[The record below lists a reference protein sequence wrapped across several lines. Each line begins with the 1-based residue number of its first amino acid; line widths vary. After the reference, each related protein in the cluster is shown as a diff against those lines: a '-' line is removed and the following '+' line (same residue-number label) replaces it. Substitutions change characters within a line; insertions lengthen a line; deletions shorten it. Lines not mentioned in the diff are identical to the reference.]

1 MDESIEQ
8 EKRDSVLFKEPLC
21 KYCQV
26 KYLEANKNVTFDE
39 YSKEE
44 AADILY
50 THNYINVISPF
61 KHNFA
66 CRDSDGNPVK
76 LEGKHYYPNPVKFS
90 EYVQCYFNERDA
102 YPQIFQNIMDLESHL
117 NAIISNE
124 VMIHYNIISFEKFEE
139 FIDDLK
145 KNINNSSDKQS
156 AKSHMIDEV
165 NLFPE
170 KLIRYKNIYVFMDR
184 LSFSELITIYRM
196 CDPNLKNRIFKEL
209 DNRNYTFNYR
219 NVGVFEDFL
228 RYVIQIRNYVCHSN
242 SLETLINYY
251 KVETKTFRKNQSKKT
266 LRKIIAILSTP
277 TKGS

>member
-1 MDESIEQ
+1 MDDSLEQ

-21 KYCQV
+21 RYCQV

-66 CRDSDGNPVK
+66 FRDSDGNPLK
-76 LEGKHYYPNPVKFS
+76 FEGKHYYPNPVKFS

-196 CDPNLKNRIFKEL
+196 CNPNLKNRIFKEL

-277 TKGS
+277 TSSS

>member
-1 MDESIEQ
+1 
-8 EKRDSVLFKEPLC
+8 
-21 KYCQV
+21 
-26 KYLEANKNVTFDE
+26 
-39 YSKEE
+39 
-44 AADILY
+44 
-50 THNYINVISPF
+50 
-61 KHNFA
+61 
-66 CRDSDGNPVK
+66 
-76 LEGKHYYPNPVKFS
+76 
-90 EYVQCYFNERDA
+90 
-102 YPQIFQNIMDLESHL
+102 MDLESHL
-117 NAIISNE
+117 NSIISNE

-145 KNINNSSDKQS
+145 KNINNSSDNQS

-196 CDPNLKNRIFKEL
+196 CNPNLKNRIFKEL

-277 TKGS
+277 TDGS